1 MSCMQKEIMD
11 FLNKVN
17 LVIFTEYMTGMFSI
31 RNRLNV
37 VWRYIQ
43 PKFCMHNKDHTLML
57 ACKFMITSLPCRVY
71 MYTSTICRI
80 ISCTCMPTQ
89 CHALIVIYVHAHAHM
104 LCQCHTLRQVHAYML
119 HVHAHVTKH
128 AHADTDT
135 CSVHTSCMHTGTC
148 MHVDT
153 HTHCHSHICT
163 YPPVQPSPF

>member
-1 MSCMQKEIMD
+1 MNKIKCSQTFLKINVENYVYILMSCMQKEIMD

-31 RNRLNV
+31 RNRLHV

-57 ACKFMITSLPCRVY
+57 ACKFMMTSLPCRVY

-89 CHALIVIYVHAHAHM
+89 WDALYSSYIHTCTYSHALSVPHTQTSTCIYV
-104 LCQCHTLRQVHAYML
+104 
-119 HVHAHVTKH
+119 
-128 AHADTDT
+128 T
-135 CSVHTSCMHTGTC
+135 CACTC
-148 MHVDT
+148 NQT
-153 HTHCHSHICT
+153 CT
-163 YPPVQPSPF
+163 CRH